1 MNSKE
6 YIKREKMIM
15 DMEYSII
22 TNYIKLRKNAK
33 ISQEQLANE
42 TNVIRT
48 TIARIENNMNSPQL
62 KTMLELLE
70 PLYENNI
77 ANKPNLVTDIFKV
90 RSGEWT
96 QVRIWSKMN
105 LGTLKKED
113 LFITNSRLEP
123 IEGFFEREEYEIK
136 NWDEEED
143 KEYKELIQ
151 RLEDG
156 EVID

>member
-15 DMEYSII
+15 NMEYSII

-70 PLYENNI
+70 PLGY
-77 ANKPNLVTDIFKV
+77 
-90 RSGEWT
+90 
-96 QVRIWSKMN
+96 
-105 LGTLKKED
+105 TLEIVPIKK
-113 LFITNSRLEP
+113 
-123 IEGFFEREEYEIK
+123 
-136 NWDEEED
+136 
-143 KEYKELIQ
+143 
-151 RLEDG
+151 
-156 EVID
+156 

>member
-42 TNVIRT
+42 TNLIRT

-70 PLYENNI
+70 PLGY
-77 ANKPNLVTDIFKV
+77 
-90 RSGEWT
+90 
-96 QVRIWSKMN
+96 
-105 LGTLKKED
+105 TLEIVPIKK
-113 LFITNSRLEP
+113 
-123 IEGFFEREEYEIK
+123 
-136 NWDEEED
+136 
-143 KEYKELIQ
+143 
-151 RLEDG
+151 
-156 EVID
+156 

>member
-1 MNSKE
+1 MKDKE
-6 YIKREKMIM
+6 EYSKREKRIM

-70 PLYENNI
+70 PLGY
-77 ANKPNLVTDIFKV
+77 
-90 RSGEWT
+90 
-96 QVRIWSKMN
+96 
-105 LGTLKKED
+105 TLEIVPIKK
-113 LFITNSRLEP
+113 
-123 IEGFFEREEYEIK
+123 
-136 NWDEEED
+136 
-143 KEYKELIQ
+143 
-151 RLEDG
+151 
-156 EVID
+156 

>member
-70 PLYENNI
+70 PLGY
-77 ANKPNLVTDIFKV
+77 
-90 RSGEWT
+90 
-96 QVRIWSKMN
+96 
-105 LGTLKKED
+105 TLEIVPIKKQ
-113 LFITNSRLEP
+113 I
-123 IEGFFEREEYEIK
+123 
-136 NWDEEED
+136 
-143 KEYKELIQ
+143 
-151 RLEDG
+151 
-156 EVID
+156 

>member
-33 ISQEQLANE
+33 ITQEQLANE

-70 PLYENNI
+70 PLGY
-77 ANKPNLVTDIFKV
+77 
-90 RSGEWT
+90 
-96 QVRIWSKMN
+96 
-105 LGTLKKED
+105 TLEIVPIKK
-113 LFITNSRLEP
+113 
-123 IEGFFEREEYEIK
+123 
-136 NWDEEED
+136 
-143 KEYKELIQ
+143 
-151 RLEDG
+151 
-156 EVID
+156 

>member
-15 DMEYSII
+15 NMEYSII

-42 TNVIRT
+42 TNVIIT

-70 PLYENNI
+70 PLGY
-77 ANKPNLVTDIFKV
+77 
-90 RSGEWT
+90 
-96 QVRIWSKMN
+96 
-105 LGTLKKED
+105 TLEIVPIKK
-113 LFITNSRLEP
+113 
-123 IEGFFEREEYEIK
+123 
-136 NWDEEED
+136 
-143 KEYKELIQ
+143 
-151 RLEDG
+151 
-156 EVID
+156 

>member
-48 TIARIENNMNSPQL
+48 TIARIERNLNSPQL

-70 PLYENNI
+70 PLGY
-77 ANKPNLVTDIFKV
+77 
-90 RSGEWT
+90 
-96 QVRIWSKMN
+96 
-105 LGTLKKED
+105 TLEIVPIKK
-113 LFITNSRLEP
+113 
-123 IEGFFEREEYEIK
+123 
-136 NWDEEED
+136 
-143 KEYKELIQ
+143 
-151 RLEDG
+151 
-156 EVID
+156 